1 MRTFWECF
9 IPLFVARNT
18 LGVLPIYLGLTEGL
32 SRAERN
38 RLVYQALTAA
48 LVFALLILFAGQAI
62 FRFLGITLH
71 DLRVAGGLI
80 LLILGIYDVLFSVEE
95 RRRRDASAG
104 VVPIGIPLT
113 VGPAAITTILVLVS
127 QYGYTVT
134 LLALVSNLVL
144 SGVILLFGVRIR
156 DLIGETGA
164 RAFGKIASLFL
175 SAIAV
180 AMIRRGIMGMLGGAP

>member
-1 MRTFWECF
+1 MRAFLEAF
-9 IPLFVARNT
+9 IPLFVALNT

-32 SRAERN
+32 SPTERR
-38 RLVYQALTAA
+38 RLVYQALSAA
-48 LVFALLILFAGQAI
+48 FGLALLILFAGQFV

-80 LLILGIYDVLFSVEE
+80 LLVLGIYDVLFSVEE

-127 QYGYTVT
+127 QYGYLIT
-134 LLALVSNLVL
+134 LLALVANLVL
-144 SGVILLFGVRIR
+144 SGLILLFGGHIR
-156 DLIGETGA
+156 RVTGEAGA
-164 RAFGKIASLFL
+164 KAFGKIASLFL

-180 AMIRRGIMGMLGGAP
+180 SMIRSGITGMLRPAP